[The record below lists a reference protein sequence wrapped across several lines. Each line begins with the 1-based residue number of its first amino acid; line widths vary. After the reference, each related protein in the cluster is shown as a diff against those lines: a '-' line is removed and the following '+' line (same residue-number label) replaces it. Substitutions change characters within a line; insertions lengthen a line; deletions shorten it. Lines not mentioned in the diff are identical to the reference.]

1 MFLRYC
7 TWAFLVFLATAAQ
20 AQEAARPPS
29 IGFTIFLKGT
39 PIGREDVTVRTDAS
53 GVSIVS
59 QGRLSVPQSVTTRRA
74 EVKYGPDWTPQTFTL
89 DATVN
94 GGDVTAKSTFAGSV
108 ARTDGVQTGS
118 PYARQHE
125 ISPQPVVLLPSSF
138 FGAFEAVSRRL
149 VNAPGG
155 TELKAYVLPQ
165 GETTIKLVSSVTER
179 IQIGKEVF
187 DVWHLEALWQIP
199 GTNDLAL
206 SITSTKDGGLVR
218 FSVPSQ
224 GLDVVRADV
233 AASTSRTQV
242 YSNAGDEA
250 VTIPA
255 AGFNLGATLT
265 RPAATAAAAQIPAV
279 ILLGGAGSNDRDGAA
294 HGVPTLGQLAG
305 ALAKAGYLAVRY
317 DKRGFGQSG
326 GRSESATLSD
336 YAEDVRVVVRW
347 LNDRKDVDPKRIAV
361 IGHGEGAWVALL
373 AASRERKLAAVVS
386 LAGPGT
392 TGADLVLDQQQRT
405 LEQSTLSPQ
414 DRAARVALQKQIH
427 SAVLTGKGWEGVPP
441 DVRKEADTPW
451 MQSFLLFDP
460 AKAIEDVRQPIL
472 VVHGA
477 LDHQV
482 APSNA
487 ERLVELARTDSKSK
501 SVELVMVRGVNHLLT
516 PAVTGEIAEYAKL
529 DDRNVSK
536 DVTDAVNTWLAKTF
550 AAIR

>member
-20 AQEAARPPS
+20 AQQAALPPS
-29 IGFTIFLKGT
+29 TGFTIFLKGT
-39 PIGREDVTVRTDAS
+39 PIGREDVTVRTDTS

-59 QGRLSVPQSVTTRRA
+59 QGRMSVPSSVTTRRA

-108 ARTDGVQTGS
+108 ARTEGVQTGT

-199 GTNDLAL
+199 GTSDIGL

-218 FSVPSQ
+218 FSVPAQ

-265 RPAATAAAAQIPAV
+265 RPAAAAAAAPMPAV

-294 HGVPTLGQLAG
+294 HGVSTLAQLAG

-347 LNDRKDVDPKRIAV
+347 LNDRKDIDPKRIAV

-405 LEQSTLSPQ
+405 LERSTLSPQ

-427 SAVLTGKGWEGVPP
+427 SAVLTGKGWDGVPP

-460 AKAIEDVRQPIL
+460 GKTIEDVRQPIL

-482 APSNA
+482 LPSNA
-487 ERLVELARTDSKSK
+487 ERLVALARTESKSK

-516 PAVTGEIAEYAKL
+516 PAITGEIAEYATL

>member
-1 MFLRYC
+1 MS
-7 TWAFLVFLATAAQ
+7 A
-20 AQEAARPPS
+20 
-29 IGFTIFLKGT
+29 
-39 PIGREDVTVRTDAS
+39 
-53 GVSIVS
+53 
-59 QGRLSVPQSVTTRRA
+59 
-74 EVKYGPDWTPQTFTL
+74 
-89 DATVN
+89 
-94 GGDVTAKSTFAGSV
+94 
-108 ARTDGVQTGS
+108 
-118 PYARQHE
+118 
-125 ISPQPVVLLPSSF
+125 
-138 FGAFEAVSRRL
+138 
-149 VNAPGG
+149 
-155 TELKAYVLPQ
+155 
-165 GETTIKLVSSVTER
+165 VTER
-179 IQIGKEVF
+179 IQIGKELF
-187 DVWHLEALWQIP
+187 DVWHFEATWQVP
-199 GTNDLAL
+199 GTSDLGL
-206 SITSTKDGGLVR
+206 SITSTKDGGLIR

-255 AGFNLGATLT
+255 PGFNLGATLT
-265 RPAATAAAAQIPAV
+265 RPAAAAAERMPAV
-279 ILLGGAGSNDRDGAA
+279 ILLGGAASNDRDGAA
-294 HGVPTLGQLAG
+294 HGVPTLAHLAG
-305 ALAKAGYLAVRY
+305 ALARAGYLAVRY

-326 GRSESATLSD
+326 GRSESATLTD

-361 IGHGEGAWVALL
+361 VGHGEGAWVALL

-392 TGADLVLDQQQRT
+392 TGADLVLDQQQRA
-405 LEQSTLSPQ
+405 LEQSALSPQ

-441 DVRKEADTPW
+441 NVRKEADTPW

-460 AKAIEDVRQPIL
+460 AKTIENVRQPML
-472 VVHGA
+472 FVHGA
-477 LDHQV
+477 LDQQV
-482 APSNA
+482 APANA
-487 ERLVELARTDSKSK
+487 DRLVELARTDSKSK

-516 PAVTGEIAEYAKL
+516 PATTGEIAEYAKL